1 MLNAV
6 NINLVAFARFNAD
19 VVGMIFTMFTIPITV
34 AEVALGL
41 AIVILIFRMKRT
53 VIADHL
59 DILRG

>member
-1 MLNAV
+1 
-6 NINLVAFARFNAD
+6 
-19 VVGMIFTMFTIPITV
+19 MIFTMFTIPITV